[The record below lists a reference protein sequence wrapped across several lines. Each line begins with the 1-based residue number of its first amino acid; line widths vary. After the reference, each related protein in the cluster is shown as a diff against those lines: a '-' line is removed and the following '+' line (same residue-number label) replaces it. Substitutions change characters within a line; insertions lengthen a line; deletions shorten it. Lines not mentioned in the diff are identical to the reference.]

1 MQYQQY
7 QNHEEDQTDDG
18 LTKNIEEHMQL
29 SAVWR
34 ALLSLEASAPAQVSA
49 ASTAPVLA
57 NDPWSVLLQMQ
68 GVQVIDLQQFHTQ
81 TSRSILDEREVEL
94 ALENIREQQA

>member
-18 LTKNIEEHMQL
+18 LTKNIEERMQL
-29 SAVWR
+29 SAAWR
-34 ALLSLEASAPAQVSA
+34 ALLSLEVSAPAQVAA

-68 GVQVIDLQQFHTQ
+68 GVQVIDLQQFHAQ
-81 TSRSILDEREVEL
+81 TARSILDEREVEL
-94 ALENIREQQA
+94 ALDNIQEQQA